1 VTKAGLQG
9 CTNAYLAGNP
19 LHRSPD
25 VALHSLGPQ
34 LTASLLILTGR
45 SEFARPPLGVGHLVV
60 VPVVTSNLDPK

>member
-1 VTKAGLQG
+1 MTKAGLQG

-25 VALHSLGPQ
+25 VPLHSPGPQ
-34 LTASLLILTGR
+34 LTASLPGR